1 MAKFYY
7 DIVCPY
13 AYMAFS
19 FLKRSN
25 VFASKNIELKP
36 ILLGGLFKHLDYQT
50 DPNKTLSLSRAS
62 YIRTD
67 ISRQAEYFSLP
78 LSFHP
83 RHPLST
89 VKAMRLIHAAK
100 NTKEAVS
107 ERLYRA
113 YWQENLDI
121 DKDEVID
128 TIALEMGIDYSSGLR
143 EHAKDQLHKATE
155 EAYLAHV
162 FGVPTM
168 AVNNR
173 LYFGSDRLLL
183 IEKDLGISLPKF
195 LWTTPSDELDFYFDF
210 SSPYS
215 YLGFAEVKQAQAAGV
230 KIKFIPILLGALFKE
245 IGINDIPMLQ
255 AHPNKTA
262 YFLQDMKDW
271 ANYRDIG
278 FVFNSHFPLRTIS
291 PLRCALV
298 DHNVID
304 AIFNAAWKDNL
315 NIGVSEVLSTVLVK
329 AGFNAKNI
337 LEQAEELHI
346 KDQLKQNTDEAIK
359 RGVFGVPTFFVKG
372 QQVFGQ
378 DRFSWIKRT
387 LNNDFS

>member
-25 VFASKNIELKP
+25 VFVGKNIELKP
-36 ILLGGLFKHLDYQT
+36 ILLGGLFKHLEYQT
-50 DPNKTLSLSRAS
+50 DPNKTLSRNKAAYL
-62 YIRTD
+62 RTD
-67 ISRQAEYFSLP
+67 ILRQAEYFSLP
-78 LSFHP
+78 LAFHA
-83 RHPLST
+83 RHPVST
-89 VKAMRLIHAAK
+89 VKAMRLIHA
-100 NTKEAVS
+100 TKGITREAVS
-107 ERLYRA
+107 ERMYRA

-121 DKDEVID
+121 DNDEVIEA
-128 TIALEMGIDYSSGLR
+128 IVLEMGIDYSPGLR
-143 EHAKDQLHKATE
+143 EHAKENLFKATE
-155 EAYLAHV
+155 EAFLAHV
-162 FGVPTM
+162 FGVPTV
-168 AVNNR
+168 ALNNR
-173 LYFGSDRLLL
+173 LYFGADRLLL

-195 LWTTPSDELDFYFDF
+195 PWPPQSLELDFYFDF

-230 KIKFIPILLGALFKE
+230 KINFLPILLGALFKE
-245 IGINDIPMLQ
+245 IGIADIPMLQ

-271 ANYRDIG
+271 ANYRGVG
-278 FVFNSHFPLRTIS
+278 FNFNSHFPLRTIS

-298 DHNVID
+298 DNNVID
-304 AIFNAAWKDNL
+304 AIFAAAWKDNL
-315 NIGVSEVLSTVLVK
+315 NIGSPEILSTVLVK
-329 AGFNAKNI
+329 AGFDAKKI
-337 LEQAEELHI
+337 LEQADDTHI
-346 KDQLKQNTDEAIK
+346 KEQLKQNTDEAIK

-387 LNNDFS
+387 LNQH